1 MSERSARREGPAA
14 VRYRIIVRGEI
25 EASFVG
31 PLTGLVVESAGDES
45 TLLIDIVDQSHLQ
58 GVIRSLA
65 DRGIEIV
72 SLGVDSG
79 AARRSAGRTAG
90 LEGSEGWPI

>member
-1 MSERSARREGPAA
+1 M
-14 VRYRIIVRGEI
+14 
-25 EASFVG
+25 
-31 PLTGLVVESAGDES
+31 VVESAGEES

-72 SLGVDSG
+72 SLGVESDAG
-79 AARRSAGRTAG
+79 RRSAGRSAG
-90 LEGSEGWPI
+90 QEGGEGWPI